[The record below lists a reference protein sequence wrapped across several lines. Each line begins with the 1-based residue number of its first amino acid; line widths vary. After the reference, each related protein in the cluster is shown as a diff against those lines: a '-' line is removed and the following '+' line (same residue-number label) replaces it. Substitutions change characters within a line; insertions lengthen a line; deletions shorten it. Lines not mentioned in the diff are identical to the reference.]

1 MLVPVPRLKDLGPMP
16 EGLPT
21 GDEWRVEV
29 DLDDP
34 EHGYRLSERLRSLDL
49 NAEAS
54 NRLGRRVTVTRDGS
68 KMFLYAGS
76 EAQAREAER
85 VARDLVEAD
94 ELSAEITLTRWHP
107 VEEAWKDASVPLPQS
122 EQERLAEYER
132 RETAEE
138 QEAER
143 EGRYDWEARVD
154 LPTLRDTHDLAE
166 RLRSEGLDV
175 KRRWK
180 HLLVG
185 APTEERAAEIGER
198 IEREAPEGTKVHIE
212 TTTGIPHPVFVLMES
227 ARIPRGPGN

>member
-1 MLVPVPRLKDLGPMP
+1 MN

-21 GDEWRVEV
+21 GDEWRVEF

-34 EHGYRLSERLRSLDL
+34 EHGYRLSERLHSLDL
-49 NAEAS
+49 DAEAS
-54 NRLGRRVTVTRDGS
+54 NRLGERVTVTRDGS

-76 EAQAREAER
+76 EAQARAAEK
-85 VARDLVEAD
+85 VARELVEAD
-94 ELSAEITLTRWHP
+94 ELSAEITLRRWHP
-107 VEEAWKDASVPLPQS
+107 VEEAWKDPSEPLPHT
-122 EQERLAEYER
+122 EREREAEYER
-132 RETAEE
+132 REQAEE
-138 QEAER
+138 LEAER

-166 RLRSEGLDV
+166 RLRAEGFDV

-198 IEREAPEGTKVHIE
+198 IEKEAPEGTEVHIE
-212 TTTGIPHPVFVLMES
+212 TTTGIPHPVFVLMGS
-227 ARIPRGPGN
+227 ARVPRGPGD